1 MPIVPVMKIILK
13 LNRDCDRGEKK
24 MAASS
29 VAEGE
34 DKGKVTW
41 PNVRSAYE
49 MGDVIGRHIDKINV
63 L

>member
-1 MPIVPVMKIILK
+1 
-13 LNRDCDRGEKK
+13 
-24 MAASS
+24 MAGSS
-29 VAEGE
+29 VAEE

-49 MGDVIGRHIDKINV
+49 MGDVIGRYFDNIYV

>member
-1 MPIVPVMKIILK
+1 
-13 LNRDCDRGEKK
+13 

-29 VAEGE
+29 VGEE

-41 PNVRSAYE
+41 PNVRSAYDI
-49 MGDVIGRHIDKINV
+49 GDVIGRYFDNINV